1 MVELDVA
8 LMAAAGES
16 LRVRYR
22 HRPRLH
28 RQRLIQQALDLERTR
43 QEQRQQFAG
52 LTEQEQLA
60 AMVTAMFDAERRA
73 PW

>member
-1 MVELDVA
+1 MAAIVELDGA

-28 RQRLIQQALDLERTR
+28 RQRLIQQTLDPER
-43 QEQRQQFAG
+43 ERQQQRKQAAG
-52 LTEQEQLA
+52 LTEQEL
-60 AMVTAMFDAERRA
+60 VE
-73 PW
+73 